1 MSDSFDDPLKPKYN
15 NNLPRAK
22 LFLRARLG
30 WLWGYPLA
38 TQTKQGLSW
47 QSVYYPSPWDQEV
60 SLIQTEDLA
69 AAAYSY
75 QRLIHAFPRAL
86 PQLVGEVDLWEQH
99 VSLKLQAVRAIL
111 EGKAVQPWQ
120 ALLLVK

>member
-1 MSDSFDDPLKPKYN
+1 MLDSFDEPLKPKYS

-30 WLWGYPLA
+30 WLWGYPLPSSTA
-38 TQTKQGLSW
+38 SLTW
-47 QSVYYPSPWDQEV
+47 QSLYFPGPWDQQISV
-60 SLIQTEDLA
+60 LKTEDLA

-86 PQLVGEVDLWEQH
+86 PKLVGAVDVWE
-99 VSLKLQAVRAIL
+99 
-111 EGKAVQPWQ
+111 
-120 ALLLVK
+120 